1 MNNSMLARALL
12 ATLIVGASA
21 IGVVTVLFVF
31 AQRSILRH
39 QVELRAAEIA
49 DFVASQSEFP
59 MLVGDRV
66 LLARIAANALA
77 NEDVLFVAFDDKSGP
92 GVIRSIRLGLPEPP
106 RENATA
112 NEGLSL
118 RTLPDRRRYV
128 DLRRPILA
136 PGAEG
141 PVEWEVKSKT
151 REKLG
156 SVRLGFSMEHEDAR
170 LAQMVRW
177 WLAIAA
183 AALGITG
190 CVQFFQL
197 RRLLAPLHGLIR
209 FTEQVGSG
217 DLGQQAPVAR
227 PDEVGQLA
235 TAFNRMVEKL
245 STSMVSKA
253 YVDDIIQSM
262 GESVIVTDSRGR
274 IDMVNQATALLLGY
288 TEDELVGRPLDLVA
302 PPGVEARQTIPYG
315 SLAAGG
321 IEHTYRR
328 KDGRHLPV
336 LLSISGMRGA
346 GYTTAQVWLAQDI
359 TEQKRVRQELLAA
372 KEAAESANQ
381 AKSHFLANMSH
392 ELRTPLNAIIGYGQM
407 LQEICEERNLPDM
420 ASDLARI
427 ERSGRHLLSLINDI
441 LDLSKIEAGK
451 MVNEAELFAPREI
464 VDDMLQTIR
473 PLAEQNHNQVTV
485 SYGGAPLTIFA
496 DTVKF
501 RQSLLNL
508 LSNACKFTEN
518 GVVWVEVKEADG
530 DRQWTEVSVTD
541 TGIGITP
548 EQQARLFQPF
558 TQGDASTTRRFGG
571 TGLGLAISQRF
582 CRMMGGE
589 IRVES
594 VAGKGSRF
602 TMRLPASEAPES
614 EDTEAS

>member
-1 MNNSMLARALL
+1 MLARALL
-12 ATLIVGASA
+12 ATLLVGASA

-31 AQRSILRH
+31 AQRSILQH
-39 QVELRAAEIA
+39 QVELRAEGLAG
-49 DFVASQSEFP
+49 FVASQAEFP

-66 LLARIAANALA
+66 ELQRIAANALA
-77 NEDVLFVAFDDKSGP
+77 SEDVLFVTFDDKSGP
-92 GVIRSIRLGLPEPP
+92 GAIRSIRPGLREPP
-106 RENATA
+106 REDATA

-141 PVEWEVKSKT
+141 PVEWEVKSNT
-151 REKLG
+151 RAKLG

-183 AALGITG
+183 AALGIAG
-190 CVQFFQL
+190 WVQFFQL

-217 DLGQQAPVAR
+217 DLGQHAPVVRA
-227 PDEVGQLA
+227 DEVGRLA
-235 TAFNRMVEKL
+235 TAFNRMVQKL
-245 STSMVSKA
+245 SRTMVSKA

-262 GESVIVTDSRGR
+262 GESLIVTDARGR
-274 IDMVNQATALLLGY
+274 IAMVNQATVLLLGY
-288 TEDELVGRPLDLVA
+288 AEQELIGQSLEIVA
-302 PPGVEARQTIPYG
+302 PSTHEPAQEDIH
-315 SLAAGG
+315 GG
-321 IEHTYRR
+321 IEHQYRT
-328 KDGRHLPV
+328 KDGRGLPV

-346 GYTTAQVWLAQDI
+346 GEGKGQVWLAQDI
-359 TEQKRVRQELLAA
+359 TEQKRVRQELLSA
-372 KEAAESANQ
+372 KESAESASQ

-392 ELRTPLNAIIGYGQM
+392 ELRTPLNAIIGYSQM
-407 LQEICEERNLPDM
+407 LEEICEERNLPDM
-420 ASDLARI
+420 ANDLSRI
-427 ERSGRHLLSLINDI
+427 ERSGKHLLALINDI

-451 MVNEAELFAPREI
+451 MVNEAELFAPKEI
-464 VDDMLQTIR
+464 VEDMLLTIR
-473 PLAEQNHNQVTV
+473 PLAEQNHNRVTV
-485 SYGGAPLTIFA
+485 NYAGKGLTIFA

-518 GVVWVEVKEADG
+518 GVVSVEVKKPEG
-530 DRQWTEVSVTD
+530 DHRWTEVSVTD
-541 TGIGITP
+541 TGIGMTP
-548 EQQARLFQPF
+548 EQQAPLFQPF

-571 TGLGLAISQRF
+571 TGLGLAISQRL

-589 IRVES
+589 ITVES
-594 VAGKGSRF
+594 QAGKGSTF
-602 TMRLPASEAPES
+602 TMRLPAMAAAES
-614 EDTEAS
+614 KDSPAS